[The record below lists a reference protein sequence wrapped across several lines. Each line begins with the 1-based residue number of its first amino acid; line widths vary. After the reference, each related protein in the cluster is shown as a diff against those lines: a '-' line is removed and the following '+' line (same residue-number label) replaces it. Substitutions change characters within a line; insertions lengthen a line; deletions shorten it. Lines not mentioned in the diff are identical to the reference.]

1 MKADAH
7 FWQARYR
14 QQVGWSAAA
23 RRYLFKQVGLPA
35 DACILEC
42 GCAGG
47 ALLDALRSDDFLDLT
62 GLDLDFE
69 SLSLASPNHKRL
81 CADGMR
87 LPFPPAA
94 FEICLCHYYLL
105 WVADPVQ
112 ALREMRRVARPGG
125 WVMALS
131 EPNYAAR
138 LDAPPELRPLGW
150 LQARA
155 LAQQGADTAIGAR
168 LAGLFAAAGLEDVV
182 TGVLE
187 RPACSSLI
195 FDECAWQLEW
205 DVLRTDLAGRLSPA
219 ELARYQALDR
229 AARAAGTRELY
240 LPVHYACG
248 RVP

>member
-35 DACILEC
+35 DARILEC

-47 ALLDALRSDDFLDLT
+47 AMLDALRSDGFLDLT

-69 SLSLASPNHKRL
+69 CLSLASPNHKRL
-81 CADGMR
+81 CADGLR

-94 FEICLCHYYLL
+94 FEACLCHYYLL
-105 WVADPVQ
+105 WVADPMQ

-138 LDAPPELRPLGW
+138 VDAPPELCSLGL
-150 LQARA
+150 LQTRA
-155 LAQQGADTAIGAR
+155 LADQGADVNLGAR
-168 LAGLFAAAGLEDVV
+168 LAGLFACAGLEEVHA
-182 TGVLE
+182 GVLT
-187 RPACSSLI
+187 RPGRTSDG
-195 FDECAWQLEW
+195 FDQSAWELEW
-205 DVLRTDLAGRLSPA
+205 AVLRADLASRLSPA
-219 ELARYQALDR
+219 ELARYQAIDR

-240 LPVHYACG
+240 LPMHYACG
-248 RVP
+248 RVS